1 MSESSD
7 ASSFEMFASF
17 PDVMNTSQAAEALGC
32 SDKSIRTLIRN
43 GELRAIHIGRVLR
56 VSKAEL
62 VRFCSSEGEG
72 VDLR

>member
-1 MSESSD
+1 MNTSSP
-7 ASSFEMFASF
+7 SGFEMFASF

>member
-1 MSESSD
+1 MD
-7 ASSFEMFASF
+7 ASSPSSFQMFESF
-17 PDVMNTSQAAEALGC
+17 PDVMPTSKAAEALGC
-32 SDKSIRTLIRN
+32 SDKSIRTLIRK

-62 VRFCSSEGEG
+62 VRFCSSEGGG